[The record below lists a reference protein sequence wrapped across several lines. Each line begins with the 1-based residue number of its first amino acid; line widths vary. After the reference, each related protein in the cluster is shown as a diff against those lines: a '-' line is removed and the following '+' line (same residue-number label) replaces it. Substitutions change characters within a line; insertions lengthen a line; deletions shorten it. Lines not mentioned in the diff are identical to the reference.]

1 METNPLT
8 VAEKSALASLL
19 DDPSPAVHQALLAQ
33 FARLGSEGSTLLVD
47 LASGQNRLVSL
58 VAGEFLREL
67 KFSDPSADFRK
78 FIRSLSYELETGMLL
93 LNRTVNPA
101 LDVAG
106 ICTQLDALAARCRKL
121 VPATRSLREQCRV
134 INRVLFDELGL
145 RGNAEHYTDPRN
157 SLLEHVLA
165 RHLGIPL
172 SLSVVYLLVA
182 QRMGLELEP
191 VGTPGHFII
200 GCYEPGGPFYLDAF
214 NQGEFLTAEDI
225 FERLRSQQ
233 RMPQLSDL
241 APTPVREVLARC
253 CRNLANH
260 YNAAGDQ
267 ARAQLFTGF
276 VAEFNHAYERH
287 AQP

>member
-1 METNPLT
+1 METNRLT
-8 VAEKSALASLL
+8 VAEKEAITSLL
-19 DDPSPAVHQALLAQ
+19 DDPSPAVRQALLAQ
-33 FARLGSEGSTLLVD
+33 FARLGSEGSELLFC
-47 LASGQNRLVSL
+47 LASSPHRLVAL
-58 VAGEFLREL
+58 AAADFLREL
-67 KFSDPSADFRK
+67 KYTDPSADFRK
-78 FIRSLSYELETGMLL
+78 FIRSLNYELETGMLL

-101 LDVAG
+101 LDVAA

-121 VPATRSLREQCRV
+121 APATRSMREQCRV
-134 INRVLFDELGL
+134 LNRVLFEELGL
-145 RGNAEHYTDPRN
+145 RGNGDNYTDPNN
-157 SLLEHVLA
+157 SLLDQVLS

-191 VGTPGHFII
+191 VGVPGHFLI
-200 GCYEPGGPFYLDAF
+200 GCYEPEGPFYIDAF
-214 NQGEFLTAEDI
+214 NRGQFLTPDDVFA
-225 FERLRSQQ
+225 RLRKQQ

-260 YNAAGDQ
+260 YQTVGDAARG
-267 ARAQLFTGF
+267 RLFAGF
-276 VAEFNHAYERH
+276 VAEFDLAYERH

>member
-1 METNPLT
+1 METIPLT
-8 VAEKSALASLL
+8 VAEKEAITSLL

-33 FARLGSEGSTLLVD
+33 FARLGTAGSELLFS
-47 LASGQNRLVSL
+47 LASGPNRIASL
-58 VAGEFLREL
+58 TASEFLREL
-67 KFSDPSADFRK
+67 KYSDPAADFRK

-101 LDVAG
+101 LDIAG

-121 VPATRSLREQCRV
+121 TPATRSLREQCGV
-134 INRVLFDELGL
+134 INRVLFEELGL
-145 RGNAEHYTDPRN
+145 RGNGENYTDPNN
-157 SLLEHVLA
+157 SLLDQVLS

-191 VGTPGHFII
+191 VGVPGHFLI
-200 GCYEPGGPFYLDAF
+200 GCYEPEGPFYLDAF
-214 NQGEFLTAEDI
+214 NQGQFLTPDDVFA
-225 FERLRSQQ
+225 RLRSQQ

-241 APTPVREVLARC
+241 APTPVREVLSRC

-260 YNAAGDQ
+260 YNVAGDK
-267 ARAQLFTGF
+267 AHAKLFAGF
-276 VAEFNHAYERH
+276 VAEFDLAYERH